1 MLFVKDFNINF
12 NIDNDR
18 VKFREEKLQEKAE
31 ILKEKCQE
39 KDLEFEESEK
49 RKEILRQMVCHL

>member
-1 MLFVKDFNINF
+1 MLFVKDFNIN
-12 NIDNDR
+12 NDR